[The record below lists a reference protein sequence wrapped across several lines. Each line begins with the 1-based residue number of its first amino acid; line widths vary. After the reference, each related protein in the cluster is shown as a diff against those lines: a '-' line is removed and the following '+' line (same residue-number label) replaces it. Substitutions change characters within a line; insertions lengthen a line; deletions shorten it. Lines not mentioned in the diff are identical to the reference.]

1 MKGWINLHRDI
12 TNHWIW
18 HNPRHF
24 RWWILL
30 LLMAQ
35 WKPRKVIFGKTS
47 VQLQRGQI
55 CTTIRFLAR
64 QMDACSHTTITFLNS
79 LEEAEMIHRVS
90 TSQMTIITI
99 TNYDKY
105 QLNETTKKSKKERK
119 TQHKMQQIKEDNN
132 NKEENNNSSINTRE
146 EELKFIDEIESSS
159 DFLKSIAQNL
169 DCNIIQIR
177 ELFSEFVS
185 EISLTGKI
193 HTDTVDFKK
202 HFLNWTR
209 RRIQNDENNSR
220 EYQNQETSRND
231 KYAAR
236 RGNRTI
242 AEKSEE
248 YRETF

>member
-24 RWWILL
+24 RWWVLL

-35 WKPRKVIFGKTS
+35 WEPRKVVFGKTS

-64 QMDACSHTTITFLNS
+64 QMDACCHTTITFLNS
-79 LEEAEMIHRVS
+79 LEEAEMIHRIS
-90 TSQMTIITI
+90 NSQMTIITI

-105 QLNETTKKSKKERK
+105 QLNETIKKNRKERK
-119 TQHKMQQIKEDNN
+119 VQQIKEDNK
-132 NKEENNNSSINTRE
+132 KEIKNNSSSISTHEDKNQ
-146 EELKFIDEIESSS
+146 FIQEIESSS
-159 DFLKSIAQNL
+159 DFLDSVAQILNC
-169 DCNIIQIR
+169 DIIQVR

-185 EISLTGKI
+185 EIKLIGKSHVDI
-193 HTDTVDFKK
+193 VDFKK

-209 RRIQNDENNSR
+209 KRIQNEVNNK
-220 EYQNQETSRND
+220 QHHNETIEND
-231 KYAAR
+231 KYATR
-236 RGNRTI
+236 KGNRII
-242 AEKSEE
+242 AKKSEE
-248 YRETF
+248 YGESF

>member
-24 RWWILL
+24 RWWVLL

-35 WKPRKVIFGKTS
+35 WEPRKVVFGKTS

-79 LEEAEMIHRVS
+79 LEEAEMIRRIS
-90 TSQMTIITI
+90 NSQMTIITI

-105 QLNETTKKSKKERK
+105 QLNETNKKNRKERK
-119 TQHKMQQIKEDNN
+119 VKQEMQQIKEDNK
-132 NKEENNNSSINTRE
+132 KEIKNNSSTIFTRDE
-146 EELKFIDEIESSS
+146 NQFIIEIESSA
-159 DFLKSIAQNL
+159 DFFESVAENL
-169 DCNIIQIR
+169 DCDIIQVR

-185 EISLTGKI
+185 EIKLIGKSHSDI
-193 HTDTVDFKK
+193 VDFKK
-202 HFLNWTR
+202 HFLNWSRKRT
-209 RRIQNDENNSR
+209 QNEENNKQHHNGTI
-220 EYQNQETSRND
+220 END

-236 RGNRTI
+236 KGNRII
-242 AEKSEE
+242 AKKSKE
-248 YRETF
+248 YGESF

>member
-24 RWWILL
+24 RWWVLL

-35 WKPRKVIFGKTS
+35 WEPRKVVFGKTT

-79 LEEAEMIHRVS
+79 LEEAEMIHRIS
-90 TSQMTIITI
+90 NSQMTIITI

-105 QLNETTKKSKKERK
+105 QLNETNKKNQKERK
-119 TQHKMQQIKEDNN
+119 VQQKMQQIKEDNN
-132 NKEENNNSSINTRE
+132 KEIINNSSSISTHE
-146 EELKFIDEIESSS
+146 DKKQFIQEIESSS
-159 DFLKSIAQNL
+159 DFLENVAQTLNC
-169 DCNIIQIR
+169 DIIQVR
-177 ELFSEFVS
+177 ELFSEFVA
-185 EISLTGKI
+185 EIRLTGKSHSDI
-193 HTDTVDFKK
+193 VDFKK

-209 RRIQNDENNSR
+209 KRIQNEENSKQHN
-220 EYQNQETSRND
+220 NETIEND
-231 KYAAR
+231 KYATR
-236 RGNRTI
+236 RGNRII
-242 AEKSEE
+242 AKKSEE
-248 YRETF
+248 YGESF